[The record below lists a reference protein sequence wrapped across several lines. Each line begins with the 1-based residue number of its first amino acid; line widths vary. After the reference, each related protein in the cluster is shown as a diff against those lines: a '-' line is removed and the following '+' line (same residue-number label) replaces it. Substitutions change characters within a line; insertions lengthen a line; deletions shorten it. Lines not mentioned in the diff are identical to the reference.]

1 MRKFN
6 CSLAIAMTLF
16 TQSSQLYSQEV
27 DDESLF
33 YLSLEELLNIRVSVA
48 SNVIA
53 DVRKQPVSVTTITKD
68 KIRLSG
74 ARTLSELLTIF
85 VPGYFLVED
94 QDDTIAGFRG
104 LVPDNNSKTMLLLN
118 GVNLNTEWFWGAPDA
133 ILNGMDLEFIERIEV
148 IRGPGSVTLGQGA
161 LLGVINIIT
170 KKSESTMVNVLWNQG
185 KDGLN
190 RYMFDVSYHSEATN
204 AYAYFSTGSYDGQLV
219 KNEGWAATRNEQ
231 GLTVYERQ
239 HGLKRGEYNN
249 FFGNFRHKG
258 FELDIY
264 HFEQQRD
271 LYNFY
276 RDREVVSQ
284 TINGIA
290 GHYSYT
296 VNDDI
301 NFKFSARYTQDDY
314 GLLSHGH
321 NIQADSRLLYENS
334 GSGFSSIINS
344 ELGSADRLVEPGLT
358 MGGTREV
365 RKGVKLLVNWDKLW
379 PGNKLAF
386 GMEYVEYEYGLNNS
400 DGNNFIINEEIQQL
414 GLASNGVGGF
424 IVTSSVNSNNAWVK
438 ANVIEISSLFL
449 EDFYSIN
456 DNIDI
461 FAAFRFDDHPHW
473 GSHVSPRIG
482 GFYDIDNQH
491 LFRLTWQTGFRGAV
505 GVQFAGGFVQ
515 DGFLAQDNFPVLND
529 LAQSHA
535 DFDFDGIAANDT
547 KRLKA
552 VEPETI
558 ESLKLAYTLTQ
569 TNLKFNGVVFFNI
582 IEDILTA
589 EANGYEGLAFGDK
602 IGTDEIGTWNGNWY
616 YQNQSGQLKQFGYE
630 IEIEYE
636 MGDFI
641 LAASQAHV
649 EVLSTDPDI
658 IGTYVLEGE
667 KNSAYPEDV
676 SRFHIRYN
684 KQNENGSW
692 AVQYNHL
699 YYWGYDSPTQ
709 ISVKGNNIGNVG
721 MSWSPSGVWASLS
734 IDLIVKNVWN
744 NDELYPINGTGNLF
758 GADGTPAL
766 EKRTWWFGLG
776 YKI

>member
-1 MRKFN
+1 MIKFKYY
-6 CSLAIAMTLF
+6 LATVITLF
-16 TQSSQLYSQEV
+16 IHASQLCAQEG
-27 DDESLF
+27 DGEYLF
-33 YLSLEELLNIRVSVA
+33 HLTLEELQNIRVSVA
-48 SNVIA
+48 SNVIV
-53 DVRKQPVSVTTITKD
+53 DIRKQPVSVTTITKD

-133 ILNGMDLEFIERIEV
+133 ILNGLDLEFIERVEV
-148 IRGPGSVTLGQGA
+148 VRGPGSVTLGQGA
-161 LLGVINIIT
+161 LLGVINIVT
-170 KKSESTMVNVLWNQG
+170 KKAGSTKVNVLLNQG

-190 RYMFDVSYHSEATN
+190 RYMFDVSYHSDKTN
-204 AYAYFSTGSYDGQLV
+204 AYAYFSTGRYDGQLV
-219 KNEGWAATRNEQ
+219 KNEGWAATRSEQ

-239 HGLKRGEYNN
+239 HGLKRGEFNN
-249 FFGNFRHKG
+249 FFGNVRHKA
-258 FELDIY
+258 FELDVY

-271 LYNFY
+271 LYSFY

-296 VNDDI
+296 VNEDI
-301 NFKFSARYTQDDY
+301 NIKFSAHYTRDDY
-314 GLLSHGH
+314 GLLSHGL

-344 ELGSADRLVEPGLT
+344 ELSFADRLVEPALT
-358 MGGTREV
+358 MGGTREI
-365 RKGVKLLVNWDKLW
+365 RKGAKLLVNWDKLW
-379 PGNKLAF
+379 RGNKLAF

-414 GLASNGVGGF
+414 GLTSNGAGGF
-424 IVTSSVNSNNAWVK
+424 IVTGSANDNNAWVK
-438 ANVIEISSLFL
+438 PSTVEISSFFL

-456 DNIDI
+456 DNIDV

-482 GFYDIDNQH
+482 GFYDIDNNH

-505 GVQFAGGFVQ
+505 GVQFSGGFVQ
-515 DGFLAQDNFPVLND
+515 DGFLAQDNFPALND

-535 DFDFDGIAANDT
+535 DFDFDGMAANDT
-547 KRLKA
+547 KQLKT

-558 ESLKLAYTLTQ
+558 ESLELAYTLTQ
-569 TNLKFNGVVFFNI
+569 ANLKFNGVVFFNTV
-582 IEDILTA
+582 EDILTA

-602 IGTDEIGTWNGNWY
+602 VDTDEIGTWNGNWY
-616 YQNQSGQLKQFGYE
+616 YQNQSGQLEQFGYE
-630 IEIEYE
+630 LEIEYKIAN
-636 MGDFI
+636 FI
-641 LAASQAHV
+641 FSASQAHV
-649 EVLSTDPDI
+649 EVRKTDPDI
-658 IGTYVLEGE
+658 IGTYVLEGK

-684 KQNENGSW
+684 MQNESGSW
-692 AVQYNHL
+692 AFQYNHL
-699 YYWGYDSPTQ
+699 YYWGYDAPTQ
-709 ISVKGNNIGNVG
+709 ISVKGNNIGNIG
-721 MSWSPSGVWASLS
+721 MSWSPSRAWASLV
-734 IDLIVKNVWN
+734 IELVVKNVWD
-744 NDELYPINGTGNLF
+744 NDELYPINGTGNLV

-776 YKI
+776 YKF